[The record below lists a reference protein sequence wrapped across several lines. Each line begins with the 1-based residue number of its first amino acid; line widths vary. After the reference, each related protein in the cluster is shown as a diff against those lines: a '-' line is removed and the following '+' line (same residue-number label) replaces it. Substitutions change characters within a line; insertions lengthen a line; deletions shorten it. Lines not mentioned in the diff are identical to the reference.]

1 MWRYFPAIGN
11 HLSLARLVIGVFT
24 IATASALA
32 LASVEASAQD
42 SRIID
47 SGFIDIEEFLA
58 LEEIFVTAQR
68 RDEKLQDVP
77 ISVTAI
83 QGDRLDA
90 MFEGGEDIRALATR
104 VPSLYAESSNGRLG
118 PRFYIRGLGN
128 TDFDLAA
135 SQPVSIIVDE
145 VVQENVILKSFPLF
159 DIERVEVLRGPQGTL
174 FGRNTPAGIV
184 KFDTRKPSKETKSYF
199 SVSAGNLGTYNFES
213 GLGGSL
219 NAAQTVTGRISIL
232 SQNRDDW
239 IDNAFTGENE
249 ALGGF
254 NEFAWRAQLR
264 FAPNQKFSALINLH
278 GRDNDGTAS
287 IFRANIVTP
296 GSNKLNVNY
305 DRDTVFFD
313 EGNNN
318 PQEAQAI
325 GGSLKL
331 DFDFL
336 DGLTL
341 TSITAYETVENKSLG
356 DIDGGSG
363 ADFLPTVGPCPPVP
377 TPSCIPF
384 PSQTRDGLDDLDQ
397 LTQEFRLATSGLGRV
412 FWQAGVFLFDSEFK
426 VTTEPFFVPPTTVTH
441 ENTAWAV
448 FGQLSYDL
456 TDDFTVVG
464 GLRYTDDVKDLTV
477 QASPVPTAPVNVQE
491 EEISWDISGIYELSD
506 DFNWYGRVASGF
518 RAPTIQGRDIAFFGA
533 PSTAR
538 SEGIVSVEVGFKA
551 TLADERARLNGS
563 IYSYQIDDMQFSAIG
578 GAGNLVQLVNADQ
591 GKGTGLDVDLDW
603 LLSDRFLVTAGFSYN
618 DTELDDPGLR
628 IAPCGSGL
636 CTVTDSLDA
645 NGNAIVDGNSF
656 PHAPEFLAN
665 LVLQY
670 THEIAGGNQ
679 FFFDI
684 DYAYQGDTSFFLY
697 ESLEYNS
704 DGAFELG
711 LRAGV
716 TFNEGRWE
724 LAIFGRNITDEEN
737 LVGGIDF
744 NNLTGY
750 DNEPAVYGVTVKGHF
765 GHRPDD

>member
-1 MWRYFPAIGN
+1 MA
-11 HLSLARLVIGVFT
+11 LSA
-24 IATASALA
+24 A
-32 LASVEASAQD
+32 EANAQE
-42 SRIID
+42 SGIVD
-47 SGFIDIEEFLA
+47 SGFIDIDEFLA
-58 LEEIFVTAQR
+58 LDDVFVTAQR

-77 ISVTAI
+77 ISITAI
-83 QGDRLDA
+83 QGDRLGA

-159 DIERVEVLRGPQGTL
+159 DIERLEVLRGPQGTL

-184 KFDTRKPSKETKSYF
+184 KFDTRKPSKETDSYF
-199 SVSAGNLGTYNFES
+199 SFTAGGLGTYNFES
-213 GLGGSL
+213 AIGGSL
-219 NAAQTVTGRISIL
+219 NAAQTVTGRISFL
-232 SQNRDDW
+232 NQNREDW
-239 IDNAFTGENE
+239 IDNAFTGENN

-254 NEFAWRAQLR
+254 NEFAWRAQLQL
-264 FAPNQKFSALINLH
+264 APNETFSALINLH

-287 IFRANIVTP
+287 VFRANIVTP
-296 GSNKLNVNY
+296 GSNELNVNF

-313 EGNNN
+313 EGDNN

-331 DFDFL
+331 DFNFANE
-336 DGLTL
+336 LTL
-341 TSITAYETVENKSLG
+341 TSITAYETVKTKSLG
-356 DIDGGSG
+356 DIDGGNG

-384 PSQTRDGLDDLDQ
+384 QSQSRDGLDDLDQ
-397 LTQEFRLATSGLGRV
+397 VTQEFRLATTGPGRV
-412 FWQAGVFLFDSEFK
+412 FWQAGVFLFDSKFK
-426 VTTEPFFVPPTTVTH
+426 VTTEPFFVPATTVTH
-441 ENTAWAV
+441 ENKAWAV
-448 FGQLSYDL
+448 FGQLSYDFS
-456 TDDFTVVG
+456 DDFTLIG
-464 GLRYTDDVKDLTV
+464 GLRYTDDEKDLTV
-477 QASPVPTAPVNVQE
+477 QASPIPTSPVNVQDKQV
-491 EEISWDISGIYELSD
+491 SWDISGIYEVSD
-506 DFNWYGRVASGF
+506 AINWYGRVASGF

-538 SEGIVSVEVGFKA
+538 SEEIVSVEVGVKA
-551 TLADERARLNGS
+551 RLADDRVRLNGS

-591 GKGTGLDVDLDW
+591 GIGTGLDVDLEW
-603 LLSDRFLVTAGFSYN
+603 LLSDRFMVTAGFSYN
-618 DTELDDPGLR
+618 HTELDDPDLR

-636 CTVTDSLDA
+636 CTVTDPLDA
-645 NGNAIVDGNSF
+645 NGNAIVDGNSS
-656 PHAPEFLAN
+656 PQAPEVMAN

-670 THEIAGGNQ
+670 THEIAGGKQ
-679 FFFDI
+679 LFFDI
-684 DYAYQGDTSFFLY
+684 DYAYQGETSFFLY
-697 ESLEYNS
+697 ESLEYNI
-704 DGAFELG
+704 DNAFELG

-716 TFNEGRWE
+716 TFDKGRWE

-744 NNLTGY
+744 NNLTGFV
-750 DNEPAVYGVTVKGHF
+750 NEPAVYGVTVKGRF

>member
-1 MWRYFPAIGN
+1 M
-11 HLSLARLVIGVFT
+11 
-24 IATASALA
+24 
-32 LASVEASAQD
+32 
-42 SRIID
+42 
-47 SGFIDIEEFLA
+47 
-58 LEEIFVTAQR
+58 
-68 RDEKLQDVP
+68 
-77 ISVTAI
+77 
-83 QGDRLDA
+83 
-90 MFEGGEDIRALATR
+90 
-104 VPSLYAESSNGRLG
+104 
-118 PRFYIRGLGN
+118 
-128 TDFDLAA
+128 
-135 SQPVSIIVDE
+135 
-145 VVQENVILKSFPLF
+145 
-159 DIERVEVLRGPQGTL
+159 
-174 FGRNTPAGIV
+174 
-184 KFDTRKPSKETKSYF
+184 
-199 SVSAGNLGTYNFES
+199 
-213 GLGGSL
+213 
-219 NAAQTVTGRISIL
+219 
-232 SQNRDDW
+232 
-239 IDNAFTGENE
+239 
-249 ALGGF
+249 
-254 NEFAWRAQLR
+254 
-264 FAPNQKFSALINLH
+264 
-278 GRDNDGTAS
+278 
-287 IFRANIVTP
+287 
-296 GSNKLNVNY
+296 
-305 DRDTVFFD
+305 
-313 EGNNN
+313 
-318 PQEAQAI
+318 
-325 GGSLKL
+325 
-331 DFDFL
+331 
-336 DGLTL
+336 
-341 TSITAYETVENKSLG
+341 
-356 DIDGGSG
+356 
-363 ADFLPTVGPCPPVP
+363 
-377 TPSCIPF
+377 
-384 PSQTRDGLDDLDQ
+384 
-397 LTQEFRLATSGLGRV
+397 
-412 FWQAGVFLFDSEFK
+412 
-426 VTTEPFFVPPTTVTH
+426 PPTTVTH

>member
-1 MWRYFPAIGN
+1 MRRFLATMRDRVSSNWLKSGDFTVLAALT
-11 HLSLARLVIGVFT
+11 LSLTCAN
-24 IATASALA
+24 AN
-32 LASVEASAQD
+32 AQD
-42 SRIID
+42 D
-47 SGFIDIEEFLA
+47 GFIDIEEFLA
-58 LEEIFVTAQR
+58 LDVISVTSQR
-68 RDEKLQDVP
+68 REEKMQDVP
-77 ISVTAI
+77 ISVSVI
-83 QGDRLDA
+83 QGERLDA
-90 MFEGGEDIRALATR
+90 MLEGGEDIRALATR

-118 PRFYIRGLGN
+118 PRFYVRGLGN

-135 SQPVSIIVDE
+135 SQPVSIIMDE
-145 VVQENVILKSFPLF
+145 VVQENVILKGFPLF

-184 KFDTRKPSKETKSYF
+184 KFDTRKPTKEMDSYF
-199 SVSAGNLGTYNFES
+199 SVNTGNLGTYNFE
-213 GLGGSL
+213 GALGGSL
-219 NAAQTVTGRISIL
+219 NAAQTVNGRISVL
-232 SQNRDDW
+232 SQNREDW
-239 IDNAFTGENE
+239 IDNAFTGDND

-254 NEFAWRAQLR
+254 NEFAWRAQLE
-264 FAPNQKFSALINLH
+264 FAPSQKITALLNLH

-287 IFRANIVTP
+287 VFRANIVTP
-296 GSNKLNVNY
+296 GSNELNVNY

-313 EGNNN
+313 EGDNN
-318 PQEAQAI
+318 PQEAQAF

-331 DFDFL
+331 DFDFAQ
-336 DGLTL
+336 GLTL

-356 DIDGGSG
+356 DIDGGNG

-384 PSQTRDGLDDLDQ
+384 PSQTQDGLDDLDQ
-397 LTQEFRLATSGLGRV
+397 LTQEFRAASSGLGRM

-426 VTTEPFFVPPTTVTH
+426 VTTTPFFVPSTTVTH

-448 FGQLSYDL
+448 FGHLSYNV

-464 GLRYTDDVKDLTV
+464 GLRYTDDEKDLTV
-477 QASPVPTAPVNVQE
+477 QASPIPTAPVTVRDEQ
-491 EEISWDISGIYELSD
+491 ISWDMSGIYSLSD
-506 DFNWYGRVASGF
+506 NINWYGRIASGF

-538 SEGIVSVEVGFKA
+538 SEEILSIEAGIKA
-551 TLADERARLNGS
+551 KLAEGRVRLNGS
-563 IYSYQIDDMQFSAIG
+563 IYRYQIDDMQFSAIG

-591 GKGTGLDVDLDW
+591 GNGTGLDVDLEW
-603 LLSDRFLVTAGFSYN
+603 LLSESFLLTAGFSYN
-618 DTELDDPGLR
+618 DTELDDPNLR

-656 PHAPEFLAN
+656 PQAPDFLGN
-665 LVLQY
+665 VILQY
-670 THEIAGGNQ
+670 TYEFGNGDQ
-679 FFFDI
+679 VFFDI
-684 DYAYQGDTSFFLY
+684 DYAYQGDTTFFLY

-704 DGAFELG
+704 DGVFELG

-724 LAIFGRNITDEEN
+724 LAMFGRNITDEEN
-737 LVGGIDF
+737 LIGGIDF

-750 DNEPAVYGVTVKGHF
+750 DNDPAVYGISVKGQF
-765 GHRPDD
+765 GQE